1 MWCNISDMP
10 TTPTQ
15 ALIDMKLRGRTLEGL
30 VTQHRKVN
38 NSWQIIADE
47 IRRLTGVIV
56 SRETV
61 RNWYP
66 ELWTSAIA
74 DSTQR
79 ASA

>member
-1 MWCNISDMP
+1 MP
-10 TTPTQ
+10 PTATQ
-15 ALIDMKLRGRTLEGL
+15 ALIDLKLRGRSLDSL
-30 VTQHRKVN
+30 VIQHRRVG

-66 ELWTSAIA
+66 GLRTSELATS
-74 DSTQR
+74 S
-79 ASA
+79 ASSALAS